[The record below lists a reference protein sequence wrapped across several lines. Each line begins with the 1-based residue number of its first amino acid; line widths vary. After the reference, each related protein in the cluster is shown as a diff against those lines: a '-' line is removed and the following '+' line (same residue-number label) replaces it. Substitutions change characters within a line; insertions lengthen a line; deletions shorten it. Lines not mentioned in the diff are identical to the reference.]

1 MTQNELGR
9 SVGMPPANIHRTV
22 RGLLA
27 REMVAVSSSPE
38 DRRLTLVELTHEG
51 QRTFHEVL
59 PAADGANAL
68 TLSVLSPH
76 EQRAVIDSLWKLASG
91 PPPSLAM

>member
-27 REMVAVSSSPE
+27 REMVAVSSSQ
-38 DRRLTLVELTHEG
+38 TI
-51 QRTFHEVL
+51 
-59 PAADGANAL
+59 GA
-68 TLSVLSPH
+68 
-76 EQRAVIDSLWKLASG
+76 
-91 PPPSLAM
+91 